1 MAIDYEGLAEKPWY
15 RVEYAFAAHEWL
27 KANERPCHVSSA
39 DLQKLLGVDPAKAD
53 AAEWAVFTARVN
65 RYIDWIEDCAWEGIE
80 AYPPEDQLYYGI

>member
-27 KANERPCHVSSA
+27 KANERPCHVSTA
-39 DLQKLLGVDPAKAD
+39 DMQKLLGVDPAKAD
-53 AAEWAVFTARVN
+53 AAAVFTARVN
-65 RYIDWIEDCAWEGIE
+65 RYIDWIADCAWEGIE